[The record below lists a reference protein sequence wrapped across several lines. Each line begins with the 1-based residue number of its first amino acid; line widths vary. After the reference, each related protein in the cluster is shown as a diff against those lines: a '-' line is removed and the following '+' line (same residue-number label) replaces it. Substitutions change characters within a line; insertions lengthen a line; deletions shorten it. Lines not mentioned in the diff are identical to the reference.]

1 MTFIPFKEGT
11 PGPKGEKGDQGDQGD
26 KGDNGDDGLPGA
38 VVTSP
43 IMSYKISSS
52 GDVVFGRLYYNA
64 SGFYQDFD
72 GILHINYKGSATS
85 VAIALAL
92 ASVANSIPALAA
104 VAAASLDN
112 ETTLR
117 SMTEKTT
124 ILRIYTQDLQ
134 NEIRVQVTS
143 LIFQTAR
150 VVVTFN
156 IVEDTPN
163 DTWLSTAGTDIFL
176 AFLVQTPDIEIGTIT
191 SVPNSQSPSAT
202 ITGTSLS
209 PRLNLTLQ
217 AGPSGPS
224 GTNGNNGIDGI
235 TPTVSVGAVH
245 LGDAGT
251 DPIVTNTGSSTGAVF
266 NFTIPKGDQ
275 GDKGDDATTDE
286 LNAYKELVGT
296 SLTTDGL
303 LKDLNDLIDSNES
316 IAATNAANSALAAST
331 SATNAATSATNASGS
346 ASAAATSATNAATSE
361 TNAATSESNASGS
374 ASAAATS
381 ETNAAT
387 SATNAANS
395 ASTIT
400 SLITDAYV
408 SSTDFGNG
416 IEASQKLATLD
427 FMYDYLE
434 DNYRA
439 NIDTNTNDIATIG
452 TSVNTGGSQL
462 HLLQTQISSYMIVS
476 GTITLTRTS
485 VTWDG
490 VNIYSGF
497 NFMTSSSSKFSL
509 DFDKVTITASFYGAP
524 SVVITR
530 IDNRNAPTIAN
541 ITTTTF
547 DIEWY
552 WDTSIT
558 FCYVCC
564 GPT

>member
-346 ASAAATSATNAATSE
+346 ASAAATS
-361 TNAATSESNASGS
+361 
-374 ASAAATS
+374 